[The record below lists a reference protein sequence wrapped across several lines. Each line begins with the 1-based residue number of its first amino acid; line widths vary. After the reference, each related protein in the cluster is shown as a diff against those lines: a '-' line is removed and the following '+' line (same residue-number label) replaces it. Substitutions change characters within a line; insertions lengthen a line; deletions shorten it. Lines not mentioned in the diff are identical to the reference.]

1 MKQQTSE
8 MEDLVRKA
16 EHESDKI
23 RQEKMSIMQR
33 WTLSVINIAK
43 RDEALVNF
51 RLLKTFLSEEF
62 PNGTVFLV
70 VLMTLPLANMS
81 QFP

>member
-1 MKQQTSE
+1 MKKQTAE

-16 EHESDKI
+16 EHESEKI

-33 WTLSVINIAK
+33 WTLSVINISK

-51 RLLKTFLSEEF
+51 R
-62 PNGTVFLV
+62 
-70 VLMTLPLANMS
+70 
-81 QFP
+81 

>member
-1 MKQQTSE
+1 MKKQTAE

-16 EHESDKI
+16 ENESEKI

-33 WTLSVINIAK
+33 WTLSVINISK

-51 RLLKTFLSEEF
+51 RS
-62 PNGTVFLV
+62 VFFI
-70 VLMTLPLANMS
+70 TIKK
-81 QFP
+81 

>member
-1 MKQQTSE
+1 

>member
-1 MKQQTSE
+1 MKKQTAE

-16 EHESDKI
+16 EKESEKI

-33 WTLSVINIAK
+33 WTLSVINISK

-51 RLLKTFLSEEF
+51 RSIAIK
-62 PNGTVFLV
+62 GCY
-70 VLMTLPLANMS
+70 S
-81 QFP
+81 QNYLRTSYDRCFGRDAIC